1 MVHIFFPPGERP
13 KVARLAVSTLT
24 LAATLALGGC
34 ASTPLPD
41 GILNQAQS
49 QLRAARDADAAVY
62 DPIDLGNAQDK
73 FQQAQNA
80 MAKRDYDVAA
90 QLADEARASAELARA
105 KARLGA
111 ARSQIQNKTAANQQL
126 REQIDQSLADQQQ
139 QDQVQAQQATL
150 PPQQQTTDMPAPPS
164 SALGE
169 PVPQGQGFQTYPQN
183 PNPDQPAPSSSTD
196 QGGH

>member
-1 MVHIFFPPGERP
+1 
-13 KVARLAVSTLT
+13 LAVSTLT
-24 LAATLALGGC
+24 LAMTLALAGC
-34 ASTPLPD
+34 ASTPPPD
-41 GILNQAQS
+41 GILNQAQT

-111 ARSQIQNKTAANQQL
+111 ARSQIQNKTTANQQL
-126 REQIDQSLADQQQ
+126 REQIDQTLADQQQ
-139 QDQVQAQQATL
+139 QDQSQPANL

-183 PNPDQPAPSSSTD
+183 PNPDQPAPPSSTD
-196 QGGH
+196 QGGHL

>member
-1 MVHIFFPPGERP
+1 MVHIFSPPRQRP
-13 KVARLAVSTLT
+13 PVARLAVSTLT
-24 LAATLALGGC
+24 LAMTLALAGC
-34 ASTPLPD
+34 ASTPPPD
-41 GILNQAQS
+41 GILNQAQA

-111 ARSQIQNKTAANQQL
+111 ARSQIQNKTSANQQL

-139 QDQVQAQQATL
+139 QDLNQPANL
-150 PPQQQTTDMPAPPS
+150 PPPQQTTDMPAPPS

-196 QGGH
+196 QGGHL

>member
-1 MVHIFFPPGERP
+1 MHIFSPPRQRP
-13 KVARLAVSTLT
+13 PVARLAVSTLT
-24 LAATLALGGC
+24 LAMTLALAGC
-34 ASTPLPD
+34 ASTPPPD
-41 GILNQAQS
+41 GILNQAQA

-111 ARSQIQNKTAANQQL
+111 ARSQIQNKTSANQQL

-139 QDQVQAQQATL
+139 QDQNQPANL
-150 PPQQQTTDMPAPPS
+150 PPPQQTTDMPAPPS

-196 QGGH
+196 QGGHL

>member
-1 MVHIFFPPGERP
+1 MVHIFSPPRQRP
-13 KVARLAVSTLT
+13 PVARLAVSTLT
-24 LAATLALGGC
+24 LAMTLALAGC
-34 ASTPLPD
+34 ASTPPPD
-41 GILNQAQS
+41 GILNQAQA

-111 ARSQIQNKTAANQQL
+111 ARSQIQNKTSANQQL

-139 QDQVQAQQATL
+139 QDQNQPANL
-150 PPQQQTTDMPAPPS
+150 PPPQQTTDMPAPPS

-196 QGGH
+196 QGGHP

>member
-1 MVHIFFPPGERP
+1 
-13 KVARLAVSTLT
+13 LAVSTLT
-24 LAATLALGGC
+24 LAMTLVLAGC
-34 ASTPLPD
+34 ASTPPPD
-41 GILNQAQS
+41 GILNQAQA

-111 ARSQIQNKTAANQQL
+111 ARSQIQNKTSANQQL

-139 QDQVQAQQATL
+139 QDQNQPANL
-150 PPQQQTTDMPAPPS
+150 PPPQQTTDMPAPPS

-196 QGGH
+196 QGGHP

>member
-1 MVHIFFPPGERP
+1 MVHIFSPPRQRP
-13 KVARLAVSTLT
+13 PVARWAVSTLA
-24 LAATLALGGC
+24 LAMTLALAGC
-34 ASTPLPD
+34 ASTPPPD
-41 GILNQAQS
+41 GILNQAQT

-111 ARSQIQNKTAANQQL
+111 ARAQIQNKTSANQQL
-126 REQIDQSLADQQQ
+126 REQIDQTLADQQQ
-139 QDQVQAQQATL
+139 QDQSQPANL
-150 PPQQQTTDMPAPPS
+150 PAQQTTDMPAPPS

-196 QGGH
+196 QGGHP

>member
-1 MVHIFFPPGERP
+1 MVHIFSPPRQRP
-13 KVARLAVSTLT
+13 PVARLAVSTLT
-24 LAATLALGGC
+24 LAMTLALAGC
-34 ASTPLPD
+34 ASTPPPD
-41 GILNQAQS
+41 GILNQAQA

-111 ARSQIQNKTAANQQL
+111 ARSQIQNKTSANQQL

-139 QDQVQAQQATL
+139 QDQNQPANL
-150 PPQQQTTDMPAPPS
+150 PPPQQTTDMPAPPS

-196 QGGH
+196 QGGHL

>member
-1 MVHIFFPPGERP
+1 MVHIFSPPGQRP
-13 KVARLAVSTLT
+13 KFARLAVSTLA
-24 LAATLALGGC
+24 LAMTLALAGC
-34 ASTPLPD
+34 ASAPPPD
-41 GILNQAQS
+41 GIMNQ
-49 QLRAARDADAAVY
+49 ADAAVY

-80 MAKRDYDVAA
+80 IAKRDYDVAA
-90 QLADEARASAELARA
+90 QLADEARASAELART

-111 ARSQIQNKTAANQQL
+111 ARAQIQNKTSANQQL

-139 QDQVQAQQATL
+139 QNQSQASGL
-150 PPQQQTTDMPAPPS
+150 PQQQQTGDMPAPPS

-183 PNPDQPAPSSSTD
+183 PNPDQPAPPSSTD
-196 QGGH
+196 QGGHL

>member
-1 MVHIFFPPGERP
+1 M
-13 KVARLAVSTLT
+13 AVSTLT
-24 LAATLALGGC
+24 LAMTLALAGC
-34 ASTPLPD
+34 ASTPPPD
-41 GILNQAQS
+41 GILNQAQA

-111 ARSQIQNKTAANQQL
+111 ARSQIQNKTSANQQL

-139 QDQVQAQQATL
+139 DQNQPANL
-150 PPQQQTTDMPAPPS
+150 PPPQQTTDMPAPPS

-196 QGGH
+196 QGGHL

>member
-1 MVHIFFPPGERP
+1 MVHIFSPPRQRP
-13 KVARLAVSTLT
+13 PVARLAVSTLT
-24 LAATLALGGC
+24 LAMTLALAGC
-34 ASTPLPD
+34 ASTPPPD
-41 GILNQAQS
+41 GILNQAQT

-111 ARSQIQNKTAANQQL
+111 ARSQIQNKTTANQQL
-126 REQIDQSLADQQQ
+126 REQIDQTLADQQQ
-139 QDQVQAQQATL
+139 QDQSQPANL

-183 PNPDQPAPSSSTD
+183 PNPDQPAPPSSTD
-196 QGGH
+196 QGGHL